1 MPTLRRHLARAG
13 MALAALL
20 APCEWTSA
28 APAPSSSIALP
39 TVTTGPLSPDQS
51 IPLAALEPLV
61 DATVRQ
67 AMERDHIAG
76 VTVAVVQD
84 GKVLLKKGYG
94 FADVARRRLVDP
106 DRTLFRV
113 GSISKTFTWLMTL
126 NAIEHG
132 RMSLDAPLNTY
143 LPPKLRIPDHPGY
156 RQVRVRDA
164 MTHTPGFEDTPLKH
178 LFLRDPAKLMSVD
191 DDLAAYRPA
200 RVYPPGEVGA
210 YSNYAAALTGDA
222 MAHVEGGLWPDVLEA
237 EILKPAGMAHTT
249 GREVYPPH
257 AGLPAPMPAD
267 LAVDV
272 SQAYRWTGTSFTAD
286 PFELVGGN
294 APAGA
299 ISSTAG
305 DMARYMTL
313 LLAGGTIDGHTIY
326 GPATAAAIRT
336 PMRQYPGGGG
346 VDGGIFQ
353 SPIGGGLMSY
363 GHNGATMDFHSN
375 LMIVPALRLG
385 VFISA
390 NTENEKTLTGV
401 LPALIVQTFYVAPQ
415 APLAPTPNIL
425 HDAALYNGE
434 YLSTRR
440 PFHGLEAF
448 AMGFLTTPVSVVA
461 PGYLMV
467 GHERFVATGEAGVF
481 QDPDHSWAQIRATT
495 GPGQTTKLLL
505 GGGELWRADW
515 AHRTRT
521 LGLLALLAILASLA
535 VLFGLASPARWRLPQ
550 TRLQRLAG
558 ALRGPAAALWLFAVP
573 AFALKLQG
581 ALADQSTVVY
591 GWPGPLVTAASA
603 AALAAAVLSWASAA
617 LTPFA
622 WAGQGGWSAWRK
634 LRFTA
639 TVAAFSAFGLLLAML
654 GALQPWNP

>member
-1 MPTLRRHLARAG
+1 MLTIRSRIARA
-13 MALAALL
+13 
-20 APCEWTSA
+20 
-28 APAPSSSIALP
+28 SIALALFASGGWANAGPAPP
-39 TVTTGPLSPDQS
+39 TAPAAAAPLSPDQP
-51 IPLAALEPLV
+51 IPPVALEALV

-84 GKVLLKKGYG
+84 GKVVLKKGYG
-94 FADVARRRLVDP
+94 FADVAHQRPVDP

-126 NAIEHG
+126 NAIERG

-156 RQVRVRDA
+156 RQVLLRDT

-191 DDLAAYRPA
+191 DDLATWRPA
-200 RVYPPGEVGA
+200 RVYPPGEVAA
-210 YSNYAAALTGDA
+210 YSNYGAALTGA
-222 MAHVEGGLWPDVLEA
+222 ALAHVEGGLWPDVLEA
-237 EILKPAGMAHTT
+237 EILKPAGLAHTT
-249 GREVYPPH
+249 GREVYPARP
-257 AGLPAPMPAD
+257 GLPAPMSAD
-267 LAVDV
+267 LARDL
-272 SQAYRWTGTSFTAD
+272 SQPYRWTGTGFTAD

-294 APAGA
+294 AAAGA

-313 LLAGGTIDGHTIY
+313 LLAGGVIDGRTVY

-336 PMRQYPGGGG
+336 PMRQFPGDAAN
-346 VDGGIFQ
+346 DGGFFQ
-353 SPIGGGLMSY
+353 SPLGGGLMSY
-363 GHNGATMDFHSN
+363 GHNGATMDFHSR

-385 VFISA
+385 VFVSA
-390 NTENEKTLTGV
+390 NTESEHTLTGV
-401 LPALIVQTFYVAPQ
+401 LPALIAQTFYSAPKPAVA
-415 APLAPTPNIL
+415 ATPAIL
-425 HDAALYNGE
+425 RDAGLFGGE
-434 YLSTRR
+434 YLSTQR

-448 AMGFLTTPVSVVA
+448 TMGFLTTPVSVAA

-467 GHERFVATGEAGVF
+467 GSERFVATGEPGMF
-481 QDPDHSWAQIRATT
+481 QDADHPWLQIKAKT
-495 GPGQTTKLLL
+495 GPGQTTKLVLD
-505 GGGELWRADW
+505 GGELWRADW
-515 AHRTRT
+515 VHQTRT
-521 LGLLALLAILASLA
+521 LGLLALLTLVAS
-535 VLFGLASPARWRLPQ
+535 VGILFGLASPARWRLPQ
-550 TRLQRLAG
+550 TATQRLAG
-558 ALRGPAAALWLFAVP
+558 ALRGAAAVLWLFAVP

-603 AALAAAVLSWASAA
+603 AALVAALLSWSAAA

-622 WAGQGGWSAWRK
+622 WAGRGGWSPWRK

-639 TVAAFSAFGLLLAML
+639 TILTFSAFGILLAML